1 MDATSLAVCAI
12 IAVAVVGVLLYVLSS
27 PEGRDRC
34 RRAMKPVRERIQ
46 VLFLSS
52 DEKPAAAPQQQQPAE
67 SLLKKDQPVES
78 VPPFRA

>member
-12 IAVAVVGVLLYVLSS
+12 IAVAVVGVLLYVLGS
-27 PEGRDRC
+27 PESRDRC

-52 DEKPAAAPQQQQPAE
+52 DEKPAE